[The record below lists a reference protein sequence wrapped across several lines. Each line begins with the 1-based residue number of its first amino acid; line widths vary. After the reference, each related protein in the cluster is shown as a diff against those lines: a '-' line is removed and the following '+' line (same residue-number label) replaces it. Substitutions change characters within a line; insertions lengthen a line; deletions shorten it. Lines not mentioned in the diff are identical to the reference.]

1 VKIWLSPRNSELL
14 LTDFR
19 NSIPPHLTIKPK
31 ISFCEGT
38 TFAINNK
45 IISLSVSSMNQKENL
60 SLSGEVVEI
69 YEKDGFKLAKI
80 RYNPGFLEIPI
91 NDLRDAH
98 LNDKIIINSSI
109 KIESITHNLEDNF
122 KIIN

>member
-1 VKIWLSPRNSELL
+1 
-14 LTDFR
+14 
-19 NSIPPHLTIKPK
+19 
-31 ISFCEGT
+31 
-38 TFAINNK
+38 
-45 IISLSVSSMNQKENL
+45 MNQKENL

-80 RYNPGFLEIPI
+80 RYNPGFVEIPI

-122 KIIN
+122 NIIN